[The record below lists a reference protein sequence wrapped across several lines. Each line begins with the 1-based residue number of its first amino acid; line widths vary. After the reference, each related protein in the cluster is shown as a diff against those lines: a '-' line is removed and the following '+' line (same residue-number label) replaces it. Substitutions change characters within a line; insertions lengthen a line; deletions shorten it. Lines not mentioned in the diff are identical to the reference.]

1 MHHPC
6 PRHARTRTGHPRRS
20 LHHSPLLGHHRV
32 HRRVHPGVP
41 RQHRLRVHKFHLL
54 GGPLRE
60 LQRFGDHLHRHGERD
75 RFRARL
81 LVLQVLDG
89 FVNQEL
95 CVVLR
100 HLRERPAQRAHGH
113 HLLRVRGVVVVL
125 EFADQ
130 VPEVQVSGLLRQLQH
145 AVGGKGLLHHRLRP
159 LLLPRHLRIGV
170 HHNGEKHVKHDQ
182 KHQRLEHP
190 EPQRAVQVVEVGT
203 ERHRVEI
210 ELPHQDA
217 ERHVVRSG
225 QGGKLLHAASEQHL
239 RAQHKRRENGQKHH
253 REVTDVR
260 GPLQNG
266 LRHHVQT
273 GVGAESLEK
282 THHHHQDVPGNER
295 AEQRVGIQSKVSISF
310 CIPIR

>member
-1 MHHPC
+1 MPGPAPGIPGAPC
-6 PRHARTRTGHPRRS
+6 IIPPCWAIIGFIAAFIRAFLVSTVSAYTSSICSEVRFEKIWPR
-20 LHHSPLLGHHRV
+20 LFL
-32 HRRVHPGVP
+32 
-41 RQHRLRVHKFHLL
+41 
-54 GGPLRE
+54 
-60 LQRFGDHLHRHGERD
+60 